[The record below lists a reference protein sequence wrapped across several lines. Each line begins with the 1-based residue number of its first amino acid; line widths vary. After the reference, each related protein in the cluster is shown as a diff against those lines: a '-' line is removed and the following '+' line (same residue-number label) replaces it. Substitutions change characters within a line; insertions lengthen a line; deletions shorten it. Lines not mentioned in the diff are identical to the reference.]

1 MKRLLAVLSAIVF
14 GIVSIAAQNPVG
26 YVLEIEGNWILNG
39 SNSLSQGEKLPAAG
53 SIRLQ
58 PNSSRDSRITIA
70 DMRGA
75 NIKNLNCA
83 VNGCARAFL
92 LPRQTQPGSLWNYI
106 YTSTIEMIWGSPA
119 KYSAHRSRSGEL
131 SDGVLLLKDEKID
144 FNPVINQAGEN
155 YLRWRV
161 VSAFSLFAP
170 R

>member
-14 GIVSIAAQNPVG
+14 GVVSIAAQNPVG
-26 YVLEIEGNWILNG
+26 YVLEIEGNWVLNG

-75 NIKNLNCA
+75 IIKSLNCA

-92 LPRQTQPGSLWNYI
+92 LPCQTQPGTRELYLHFDD
-106 YTSTIEMIWGSPA
+106 TDDWGSRQI
-119 KYSAHRSRSGEL
+119 SAHPVRRGEL
-131 SDGVLLLKDEKID
+131 ADGV
-144 FNPVINQAGEN
+144 
-155 YLRWRV
+155 
-161 VSAFSLFAP
+161 SAE
-170 R
+170 RRQI